1 MYSLCVLIK
10 IRFSTTHKDMLLS
23 DGTVNCVIGYD
34 DNNDN
39 DVLFH
44 LKLSTCQWKWVHN

>member
-23 DGTVNCVIGYD
+23 DGTVIEELNFETW
-34 DNNDN
+34 
-39 DVLFH
+39 L
-44 LKLSTCQWKWVHN
+44 